1 MQRVRQ
7 FGQNAVR
14 TGTIRAANSVG
25 GFFGVTQQSQRRL
38 NSRYGEDGVRT
49 LRRREGQPPN
59 KSYVDT
65 NYMSAEFL
73 GDIDIPI
80 EFIGYQDGS
89 IPPGKEAFF
98 LRDRQEGLEYY
109 KRVAN
114 LKIEDD
120 GFFGGGGVTAPQ
132 SPGRGNVKIHAGKK
146 PKSKSD
152 NIKSKLKVCY

>member
-1 MQRVRQ
+1 M
-7 FGQNAVR
+7 
-14 TGTIRAANSVG
+14 
-25 GFFGVTQQSQRRL
+25 
-38 NSRYGEDGVRT
+38 
-49 LRRREGQPPN
+49 RRREGTPHN
-59 KSYVDT
+59 NCYVDT

-89 IPPGKEAFF
+89 IPPGKEHLF
-98 LRDRQEGLEYY
+98 LRDKQEGLEFY

-132 SPGRGNVKIHAGKK
+132 SPGRGNLKIHAGKK
-146 PKSKSD
+146 PKSKKD
-152 NIKSKLKVCY
+152 KIKSKLKVCY